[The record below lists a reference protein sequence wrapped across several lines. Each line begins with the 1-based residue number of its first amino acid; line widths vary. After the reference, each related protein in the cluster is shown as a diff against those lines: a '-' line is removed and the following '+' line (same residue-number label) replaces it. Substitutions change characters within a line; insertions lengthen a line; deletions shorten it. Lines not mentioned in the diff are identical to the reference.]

1 MPPQQL
7 MQKFCHVRPH
17 QGENKRGLGTL
28 RQAGGGTCVTTEGR
42 GSLGW
47 AEQGHGSGWA
57 QELKK
62 CPLELF
68 CSCSQPL
75 KVFQMPLNQ

>member
-7 MQKFCHVRPH
+7 NAKPLPREPP
-17 QGENKRGLGTL
+17 QGENKQGLGM
-28 RQAGGGTCVTTEGR
+28 RHSDGQEVTPVSPHREGAP
-42 GSLGW
+42 W

-57 QELKK
+57 QARKK

-68 CSCSQPL
+68 CSCCQSL
-75 KVFQMPLNQ
+75 KVFQMPLNG